1 MDFEHLFADNL
12 KKTSLDKSI
21 VAGLLVM
28 RWASD
33 NINHKLLTSSLR
45 S

>member
-12 KKTSLDKSI
+12 KTSLDKSI